1 MNGRPASAR
10 TVSRTRRALR
20 RLKGGGGLPV
30 ASLGPSPRR
39 NRRVAE
45 TSSPVSPPHRSLS
58 RAPLGSSLQVC
69 LLLSFNMPASEM
81 EAPASAHA
89 SAAAADDSQ
98 EDSAPTAAVA
108 AAADEAQPAAAA
120 VPALYVGDL
129 HEDVAE
135 EHLFEAFSKIGTV
148 TSVRVCRDNATSRSL
163 RYGYVN
169 YFSRADAVVALDK
182 LNHSLVL
189 DKPIRVMWSNRD
201 PDARRSG
208 VGNIFVKNL
217 SSSVDNASLQELFSK
232 FGDVLSCKVAKN
244 EDGTSRGYGF
254 VQFTSQES
262 ADEAIG
268 NLNGSLFNDRKL
280 HVATFIKKSE
290 RSANNDDKFT
300 NLYMKHL
307 DDDITEELV
316 KLKFSQ
322 FGSIVS
328 VKIMKRPDG
337 SSLGFGFVSFQN
349 PESAI
354 KAQSTMNGMLLGS
367 KALYVA
373 RAQKKE
379 ERKQYLQRLHEEKRN
394 EIMTRCNESNVYI
407 KNIHDEV
414 DDDALRARFVE
425 FGNIT
430 SAKVM
435 RDDKGISRGFG
446 FVCYSTP
453 EEAKS
458 AVNNMRGVMFFG
470 KPLYVAIFQRK
481 EERKAK
487 LQQHFA
493 QLARM
498 VGPANSMIPTGYPQV
513 YFAHPSTHIPQGP
526 PRHGFVYPPM
536 GLSHEWR
543 PSMFPPAP
551 NLQQIHSPVMPN
563 SPRHYRSNRGRMGGN
578 MMPLPHAV
586 HTMNYMTHPQPA
598 KEFMSLPRQ
607 RFNHPKYFSNDVMAN
622 SLAIHQSDPVST
634 MNDSFSNYLASA
646 PPAEQKNLLG
656 NRLYP
661 LVERHQ
667 PELAS
672 KITGMLLELDNSE
685 VVTLLCSSEMLSVK
699 VDECVQLLQA
709 TKPKAEDHEALHPG
723 FMLEPRPPS
732 VNAS

>member
-1 MNGRPASAR
+1 
-10 TVSRTRRALR
+10 
-20 RLKGGGGLPV
+20 
-30 ASLGPSPRR
+30 
-39 NRRVAE
+39 
-45 TSSPVSPPHRSLS
+45 
-58 RAPLGSSLQVC
+58 
-69 LLLSFNMPASEM
+69 MPASEM
-81 EAPASAHA
+81 EAPAVSSAHA
-89 SAAAADDSQ
+89 PAAAADQQ
-98 EDSAPTAAVA
+98 EESA
-108 AAADEAQPAAAA
+108 AAPAAASEEAQPAAAA

-135 EHLFEAFSKIGTV
+135 EHLFDAFSKIGTV

-169 YFSRADAVVALDK
+169 YFSRADAVTALEK

-217 SSSVDNASLQELFSK
+217 SDSVDNASLQELFSK

-244 EDGTSRGYGF
+244 EDGTNRGYGF
-254 VQFTSQES
+254 VQFASQES
-262 ADEAIG
+262 ADAAIE
-268 NLNGSLFNDRKL
+268 NLHGSLFNDRKL
-280 HVATFIKKSE
+280 HVATFVKKSE
-290 RSANNDDKFT
+290 RSANNDDKYT

-322 FGSIVS
+322 FGPIVS
-328 VKIMKRPDG
+328 VKIMRRTDG
-337 SSLGFGFVSFQN
+337 SSMGFGFVSFQN

-354 KAQSTMNGMLLGS
+354 KAQETMHGMLIGS

-394 EIMTRCNESNVYI
+394 EIINKSNESNVYI

-414 DDDALRARFVE
+414 DDDTLRARFDE

-446 FVCYSTP
+446 FVCFSTP

-458 AVNNMRGVMFFG
+458 AVSSMRGVMFYG

-481 EERKAK
+481 EERRAK

-493 QLARM
+493 HLARM
-498 VGPANSMIPTGYPQV
+498 VGPANSMIPTGYPHV
-513 YFAHPSTHIPQGP
+513 YFAHPGTHLPQGP

-543 PSMFPPAP
+543 PNMFPSPP
-551 NLQQIHSPVMPN
+551 NIQQIHSPMMPN

-578 MMPLPHAV
+578 MMPLPHTVHAV
-586 HTMNYMTHPQPA
+586 NYVARAPPA
-598 KEFMSLPRQ
+598 KDFMSMPRQ
-607 RFNHPKYFSNDVMAN
+607 RFSHPKYFSNDVMAN
-622 SLAIHQSDPVST
+622 GLTFHHGDPVSSV
-634 MNDSFSNYLASA
+634 NDSFSSYLASA
-646 PPAEQKNLLG
+646 SPEEQKNLLG

-667 PELAS
+667 PELVS

-685 VVTLLCSSEMLSVK
+685 VVALLCSSEMLSAK
-699 VDECVQLLQA
+699 VDECVQLLHA
-709 TKPKAEDHEALHPG
+709 TKPKTEDQDALHLG
-723 FMLEPRPPS
+723 LMES
-732 VNAS
+732 AGVNAN

>member
-1 MNGRPASAR
+1 
-10 TVSRTRRALR
+10 
-20 RLKGGGGLPV
+20 
-30 ASLGPSPRR
+30 
-39 NRRVAE
+39 
-45 TSSPVSPPHRSLS
+45 
-58 RAPLGSSLQVC
+58 
-69 LLLSFNMPASEM
+69 MPASEM
-81 EAPASAHA
+81 EAPAAASAHA
-89 SAAAADDSQ
+89 PAAAAADQQ
-98 EDSAPTAAVA
+98 EEPAPVPA
-108 AAADEAQPAAAA
+108 AAAAGSEEAQPAGAA

-129 HEDVAE
+129 HEDVVE
-135 EHLFEAFSKIGTV
+135 DHLFDAFSQIGNV

-169 YFSRADAVVALDK
+169 YFSRADAVTALEK
-182 LNHSLVL
+182 MNHSLVL
-189 DKPIRVMWSNRD
+189 DKPIRLMWSNRD

-217 SSSVDNASLQELFSK
+217 SDSVDNASLQELFSK

-254 VQFTSQES
+254 VQFASQES
-262 ADEAIG
+262 ADAAIE
-268 NLNGSLFNDRKL
+268 NLHGSFFENKKL
-280 HVATFIKKSE
+280 HVATFVKKSE
-290 RSANNDDKFT
+290 RSSNNDDKYT

-322 FGSIVS
+322 FGPIVS
-328 VKIMKRPDG
+328 VKIMRRPDG

-354 KAQSTMNGMLLGS
+354 KAQETMNGMPIGT

-394 EIMTRCNESNVYI
+394 EIINKSNESNVYI

-414 DDDALRARFVE
+414 NDDALRARFEE

-430 SAKVM
+430 SVKVM

-446 FVCYSTP
+446 FVCFSTP
-453 EEAKS
+453 EEAKG
-458 AVNNMRGVMFFG
+458 AVSSMRGVMFYG

-481 EERKAK
+481 EERRAK

-498 VGPANSMIPTGYPQV
+498 VGPANSMIPTGYPHV
-513 YFAHPSTHIPQGP
+513 YFAHPSTHLAQGP

-543 PSMFPPAP
+543 PNMFPSPP
-551 NLQQIHSPVMPN
+551 NIPQIHSPMMPN

-578 MMPLPHAV
+578 MMPLPHTVHAV
-586 HTMNYMTHPQPA
+586 NYVAHAPPA
-598 KEFMSLPRQ
+598 KDFMSMPRQ
-607 RFNHPKYFSNDVMAN
+607 RFSHPKYVSNDVMAN
-622 SLAIHQSDPVST
+622 GLTIHHGDPVSSV
-634 MNDSFSNYLASA
+634 NDSFSSYLASA
-646 PPAEQKNLLG
+646 PPDEQKTLLG
-656 NRLYP
+656 NRLFP

-667 PELAS
+667 PDLAS

-685 VVTLLCSSEMLSVK
+685 VVALLCSSEMLSAK
-699 VDECVQLLQA
+699 VAECVQLLHA
-709 TKPKAEDHEALHPG
+709 TKPKTENQEALHPG
-723 FMLEPRPPS
+723 FMLGTAG
-732 VNAS
+732 VNAN

>member
-1 MNGRPASAR
+1 
-10 TVSRTRRALR
+10 
-20 RLKGGGGLPV
+20 
-30 ASLGPSPRR
+30 
-39 NRRVAE
+39 
-45 TSSPVSPPHRSLS
+45 
-58 RAPLGSSLQVC
+58 
-69 LLLSFNMPASEM
+69 MPASEM
-81 EAPASAHA
+81 EAPAASAHA
-89 SAAAADDSQ
+89 PAAAADQQ
-98 EDSAPTAAVA
+98 EESSAPAVPPAAGSE
-108 AAADEAQPAAAA
+108 EAQPARAA

-135 EHLFEAFSKIGTV
+135 EHLFDAFSKIGTV

-169 YFSRADAVVALDK
+169 YFSRADAVTALEK

-217 SSSVDNASLQELFSK
+217 SDSIDNASLQELFSK

-244 EDGTSRGYGF
+244 EDGTRRGYGF
-254 VQFTSQES
+254 VQFASQES
-262 ADEAIG
+262 ADAAIE
-268 NLNGSLFNDRKL
+268 NLHGSLFNDRKL
-280 HVATFIKKSE
+280 HVATFVKKSE
-290 RSANNDDKFT
+290 RSANNDDKYT

-307 DDDITEELV
+307 DDNITEELV

-322 FGSIVS
+322 FGPIVS
-328 VKIMKRPDG
+328 VKIMRRPDG
-337 SSLGFGFVSFQN
+337 SSMGFGFVSFQN
-349 PESAI
+349 SESAI
-354 KAQSTMNGMLLGS
+354 KAQETMHGMLIGS

-373 RAQKKE
+373 KAQKKE

-394 EIMTRCNESNVYI
+394 EIINKSNESNVYI

-414 DDDALRARFVE
+414 DDDTLRARFDE

-435 RDDKGISRGFG
+435 CDDKGISRGFG
-446 FVCYSTP
+446 FVCFSTP

-458 AVNNMRGVMFFG
+458 AVSSMRGVMFYG

-481 EERKAK
+481 EQRRAK

-493 QLARM
+493 HIARM
-498 VGPANSMIPTGYPQV
+498 VGPANSMIPTGYPHV
-513 YFAHPSTHIPQGP
+513 YFAHPSTHLPQGP

-543 PSMFPPAP
+543 PNMFPSPP
-551 NLQQIHSPVMPN
+551 NIQQIHSPMMPN

-578 MMPLPHAV
+578 MMPLPHTVHAV
-586 HTMNYMTHPQPA
+586 NYVAHAPPA
-598 KEFMSLPRQ
+598 KDFMSMPRQ
-607 RFNHPKYFSNDVMAN
+607 RFSHPMYFSNDVVAN
-622 SLAIHQSDPVST
+622 GLTIHHGDPV
-634 MNDSFSNYLASA
+634 NDSFSSYLASA
-646 PPAEQKNLLG
+646 PPAEQKTMLG

-685 VVTLLCSSEMLSVK
+685 VVALLCSTEMLSAK
-699 VDECVQLLQA
+699 VDECVQLLHA
-709 TKPKAEDHEALHPG
+709 TKPKTEDQEALHPG
-723 FMLEPRPPS
+723 FMLES
-732 VNAS
+732 AGVNAN

>member
-1 MNGRPASAR
+1 
-10 TVSRTRRALR
+10 
-20 RLKGGGGLPV
+20 
-30 ASLGPSPRR
+30 
-39 NRRVAE
+39 
-45 TSSPVSPPHRSLS
+45 
-58 RAPLGSSLQVC
+58 
-69 LLLSFNMPASEM
+69 M
-81 EAPASAHA
+81 E
-89 SAAAADDSQ
+89 AAAADVAADQQS
-98 EDSAPTAAVA
+98 EEPAPAPTAAA
-108 AAADEAQPAAAA
+108 AVPAESEEAQPAAAA

-129 HEDVAE
+129 HADVAE
-135 EHLFEAFSKIGTV
+135 EHLFDAFSKIGTV

-169 YFSRADAVVALDK
+169 YFSRADAVTALEK

-217 SSSVDNASLQELFSK
+217 SDSVDNASLQELFSK

-254 VQFTSQES
+254 VQFASQES
-262 ADEAIG
+262 ADAAIE
-268 NLNGSLFNDRKL
+268 NLHGSLFNDRKL
-280 HVATFIKKSE
+280 HVATFVKKSE
-290 RSANNDDKFT
+290 RSANSDDKFT

-316 KLKFSQ
+316 RLKFSQ
-322 FGSIVS
+322 FGPIIS
-328 VKIMKRPDG
+328 VKIMRRPDG

-354 KAQSTMNGMLLGS
+354 KAQETMHGMLLGS

-394 EIMTRCNESNVYI
+394 EILNKSNESNVYI

-414 DDDALRARFVE
+414 DDDTLCARFDE

-446 FVCYSTP
+446 FVCFSTP

-458 AVNNMRGVMFFG
+458 AVSSMRGVMFYG

-481 EERKAK
+481 EERRAK

-498 VGPANSMIPTGYPQV
+498 
-513 YFAHPSTHIPQGP
+513 
-526 PRHGFVYPPM
+526 
-536 GLSHEWR
+536 
-543 PSMFPPAP
+543 
-551 NLQQIHSPVMPN
+551 MPN

-578 MMPLPHAV
+578 MMPLPHTVHAV
-586 HTMNYMTHPQPA
+586 NYVAHAQPA
-598 KEFMSLPRQ
+598 KDYMSMPRQ
-607 RFNHPKYFSNDVMAN
+607 RFSHPKYFSNDVMAN
-622 SLAIHQSDPVST
+622 GLAIHHGDPISSV
-634 MNDSFSNYLASA
+634 NDSFSSYLASA
-646 PPAEQKNLLG
+646 SPTEQKNLLG
-656 NRLYP
+656 NKLYQ

-667 PELAS
+667 PGELVS

-685 VVTLLCSSEMLSVK
+685 VLALLCSSEMLSAK
-699 VDECVQLLQA
+699 VDECVQLLHA
-709 TKPKAEDHEALHPG
+709 TKPKTEDQEALHPG
-723 FMLEPRPPS
+723 FMLDS
-732 VNAS
+732 AGVNAN

>member
-1 MNGRPASAR
+1 
-10 TVSRTRRALR
+10 
-20 RLKGGGGLPV
+20 
-30 ASLGPSPRR
+30 
-39 NRRVAE
+39 
-45 TSSPVSPPHRSLS
+45 
-58 RAPLGSSLQVC
+58 
-69 LLLSFNMPASEM
+69 M

-89 SAAAADDSQ
+89 SAAAADSQ
-98 EDSAPTAAVA
+98 EESASAPA
-108 AAADEAQPAAAA
+108 AAAANEEVQPAAAA

-135 EHLFEAFSKIGTV
+135 EHLFDAFSKIGTV

-169 YFSRADAVVALDK
+169 YFSQADAVMALDK

-217 SSSVDNASLQELFSK
+217 SNSVDNASLQELFSK

-254 VQFTSQES
+254 VQFASQES

-290 RSANNDDKFT
+290 RSANIDDKFT

-328 VKIMKRPDG
+328 VKIMRRPDG

-354 KAQSTMNGMLLGS
+354 KAQETMHGMLLGS

-394 EIMTRCNESNVYI
+394 EIITKSNESNVYI

-414 DDDALRARFVE
+414 DDGALHARFVE

-430 SAKVM
+430 SVKVM
-435 RDDKGISRGFG
+435 RDNKGISRGFG

-458 AVNNMRGVMFFG
+458 AVNSMRGVMFFG

-481 EERKAK
+481 EERRAK

-498 VGPANSMIPTGYPQV
+498 VGPTNSMIPTGYPQV
-513 YFAHPSTHIPQGP
+513 YFAHPNTHIPQGP

-543 PSMFPPAP
+543 PNMFPSAP
-551 NLQQIHSPVMPN
+551 NLQQIHSPMMPN

-586 HTMNYMTHPQPA
+586 HAMNYVTHAQPT
-598 KEFMSLPRQ
+598 KEFMSMPRQ
-607 RFNHPKYFSNDVMAN
+607 RFNHSKYFSNDVMAN
-622 SLAIHQSDPVST
+622 GLDIHQSDPISI
-634 MNDSFSNYLASA
+634 MNDSFSSYLASA
-646 PPAEQKNLLG
+646 PPAEQKKLIG

-709 TKPKAEDHEALHPG
+709 TKPKTEDHEALHPG
-723 FMLEPRPPS
+723 FMLKSPS

>member
-1 MNGRPASAR
+1 MA
-10 TVSRTRRALR
+10 
-20 RLKGGGGLPV
+20 
-30 ASLGPSPRR
+30 
-39 NRRVAE
+39 
-45 TSSPVSPPHRSLS
+45 
-58 RAPLGSSLQVC
+58 
-69 LLLSFNMPASEM
+69 ASEG
-81 EAPASAHA
+81 PASAHA
-89 SAAAADDSQ
+89 SAAAAAADHR
-98 EDSAPTAAVA
+98 EEESAAPETAAPA
-108 AAADEAQPAAAA
+108 APAANEEAQPAAAA

-129 HEDVAE
+129 HEGVAD
-135 EHLFEAFSKIGTV
+135 EHLLEAFSKIGTV
-148 TSVRVCRDNATSRSL
+148 SSVRVCRDNATDRSL

-169 YFSRADAVVALDK
+169 YFSRADATNALEK

-217 SSSVDNASLQELFSK
+217 GASVDNVNLQELFSK
-232 FGDVLSCKVAKN
+232 YGDVLSCKVAKN

-254 VQFTSQES
+254 VQFAFQES
-262 ADEAIG
+262 ADAAIE

-328 VKIMKRPDG
+328 VKIMRRPDG

-354 KAQSTMNGMLLGS
+354 KAQETMHGMQLGS

-394 EIMTRCNESNVYI
+394 EIINKSNESNVYI

-414 DDDALRARFVE
+414 DDDALRARFNE
-425 FGNIT
+425 FGSIT

-458 AVNNMRGVMFFG
+458 AVSNMRGVMFYG

-481 EERKAK
+481 EERRAK

-493 QLARM
+493 HLSRM
-498 VGPANSMIPTGYPQV
+498 VGPANSMIPTGYPHV
-513 YFAHPSTHIPQGP
+513 YFAHPSTHAPQGP
-526 PRHGFVYPPM
+526 PRHGFVYPPI
-536 GLSHEWR
+536 GLAHEWR
-543 PSMFPPAP
+543 PNMYPSQPSI
-551 NLQQIHSPVMPN
+551 QQLHSPMMPN
-563 SPRHYRSNRGRMGGN
+563 SPRHYRSNRGRMSGN
-578 MMPLPHAV
+578 MMPIPHAV
-586 HTMNYMTHPQPA
+586 HAVNYVTHAQPA
-598 KEFMSLPRQ
+598 KDFMSMPRQ
-607 RFNHPKYFSNDVMAN
+607 RFSHPKYITNDVMAN
-622 SLAIHQSDPVST
+622 GLAIHHGDPVSPV
-634 MNDSFSNYLASA
+634 NESFSSCLASA
-646 PPAEQKNLLG
+646 APAEQKKLLG
-656 NRLYP
+656 NRLHP
-661 LVERHQ
+661 LVEMHQ
-667 PELAS
+667 PQLAN
-672 KITGMLLELDNSE
+672 KITGMLLELDCSE
-685 VVTLLCSSEMLSVK
+685 VVALLCSSEMLLAK

-709 TKPKAEDHEALHPG
+709 TGNKPKTEDQHQEALHPG
-723 FMLEPRPPS
+723 FMLES
-732 VNAS
+732 ANVNAN